1 METNDPVAAA
11 EILAV
16 LEAEARAFWEKDIA
30 AFTRCWATDPFVT
43 HGGWWQRGGV
53 AWHQGWGTIS
63 DRIAALFAAN
73 PGTNPSAQAVRR
85 ENLVIRV
92 GSDMAWATF
101 DQYAP
106 ATGEPDMDMPGLSH
120 ETRIFERRKG
130 RWVIVH
136 VGYLLV
142 G

>member
-1 METNDPVAAA
+1 MDSNDPTEAA

-16 LEAEARAFWEKDIA
+16 IEAEARAFWEKDFDALA
-30 AFTRCWATDPFVT
+30 ACWAPEAHARHV
-43 HGGWWQRGGV
+43 GWWQRGGV
-53 AWHQGWGTIS
+53 AWRRGW
-63 DRIAALFAAN
+63 DEIAARMRHHFAQN
-73 PGTNPSAQAVRR
+73 PDPNASAYEVRR

-92 GSDMAWATF
+92 GTDMAWATF

-106 ATGEPDMDMPGLSH
+106 DTGEVDMDMPGLSH
-120 ETRIFERRKG
+120 ETRILERHGG
-130 RWVIVH
+130 RWVIVY